1 MKSEGTKLYNLGFST
16 IMLYLFPQLWYISL
30 PFNFV
35 IDSIVLLLGLKIYG
49 KENIFYNY
57 RKSILKIW
65 LFGYLAD
72 IIGSVVQCGIDVI
85 AGMGFYSGSVVV
97 NPLGGVFPLFATLFS
112 VAVSG
117 VLIYVFNL
125 KICLKTALL
134 EEKDKK
140 KISLLIAICTAPYMF
155 FIPAIF

>member
-57 RKSILKIW
+57 RKVILKTW
-65 LFGYLAD
+65 LFGYFAD
-72 IIGSVVQCGIDVI
+72 IIVSEVQLGFEEI
-85 AGMGFYSGSVVV
+85 AVM
-97 NPLGGVFPLFATLFS
+97 VF
-112 VAVSG
+112 
-117 VLIYVFNL
+117 
-125 KICLKTALL
+125 
-134 EEKDKK
+134 
-140 KISLLIAICTAPYMF
+140 
-155 FIPAIF
+155 

>member
-16 IMLYLFPQLWYISL
+16 VMLYPFPQLWYISL

-57 RKSILKIW
+57 RYSILKTW

-72 IIGSVVQCGIDVI
+72 IIGSAVQLGFEEI
-85 AGMGFYSGSVVV
+85 AGMGFYSGSVMV
-97 NPLGGVFPLFATLFS
+97 NPLGGVFPLFATLVS

-134 EEKDKK
+134 EEKYKK